1 MVRVHRGPP
10 PFAFIDINPHS
21 SMPAGLTSGFFG
33 ARLAP
38 MGWSAWAAGLGVL
51 FTATLDCVLISDAIY
66 QIVKERPS
74 FLPFERLLFKRVPA
88 TAADSLLQGV
98 SKLLAYV
105 GILIIQLPLFLI
117 SLLNGL
123 GTAGGP
129 QPGGLWAEH
138 AMGFALMVCA
148 VFTLFLAV
156 SSAIVQSK
164 IRFTY
169 LGLRV
174 KES

>member
-1 MVRVHRGPP
+1 
-10 PFAFIDINPHS
+10 
-21 SMPAGLTSGFFG
+21 MPDGLTSGFVG
-33 ARLAP
+33 ARLTP
-38 MGWSAWAAGLGVL
+38 MGWSVWAAGLGFL
-51 FTATLDCVLISDAIY
+51 FMAILDCVLISDALY

-88 TAADSLLQGV
+88 TPADSLLQGV
-98 SKLLAYV
+98 SKLLVYV

-117 SLLNGL
+117 PLLNGL

-138 AMGFALMVCA
+138 AMGFVGMVCA
-148 VFTLFLAV
+148 VVALFLVV

-164 IRFTY
+164 IRFTH

-174 KES
+174 GES